1 MFNHPDTSGSL
12 SNSSV
17 PKARAALDSMKVE
30 IAKELGINLMQGQ
43 KGDLPSRVAG
53 QMVKRMIEQQE
64 RAMIVKGR

>member
-1 MFNHPDTSGSL
+1 MFNHPDASGSL
-12 SNSSV
+12 SNSGV
-17 PKARAALDSMKVE
+17 PMARAALDSMKVE

-64 RAMIVKGR
+64 RAMSVKER